1 MATDAGLKVLQLEN
15 TAQIVQSVRDKT
27 NGYDSDSSKE
37 SAAAE
42 RIPKI
47 R

>member
-1 MATDAGLKVLQLEN
+1 MAIDAGLKVLQLEN
-15 TAQIVQSVRDKT
+15 TAQIVQSVRDKI
-27 NGYDSDSSKE
+27 GYDSDSSKE